1 MTHRDL
7 KALLALIELLSDY
20 GFEASYYN
28 DTLTLNSVNNK
39 PFNRSLNLSRLA
51 ATGECAQRRVIYQ
64 VCRDL
69 IREAQQL
76 KVGHC

>member
-1 MTHRDL
+1 MTHKDL

-20 GFEASYYN
+20 GFEASYHEN
-28 DTLTLNSVNNK
+28 ILTLNSVNNR
-39 PFNRSLNLSRLA
+39 PFSRSLNLSRLI
-51 ATGECAQRRVIYQ
+51 ATNECAQRQVIYQ

-76 KVGHC
+76 KIRV